1 MTSRRP
7 QKDRG
12 EKTYF
17 PKRMPPR
24 MQKKKRRSKAASR
37 VKKIR
42 NSYGVVLTVF
52 TVAVS
57 EGALATKNL

>member
-1 MTSRRP
+1 MTIVSLALAHANSRVEI
-7 QKDRG
+7 QQLKAGDIA
-12 EKTYF
+12 
-17 PKRMPPR
+17 
-24 MQKKKRRSKAASR
+24 KAASR

-57 EGALATKNL
+57 EGAVATKNL